1 MRKRV
6 LVIDDDPKARDL
18 VAAFLD
24 SASYTVR
31 GAEDG
36 ATGLRLA
43 AAEPPDVVVLDVQMP
58 GMDGYKVCQI
68 LRRGVQTRRIP
79 IVMLT
84 ASDDLH
90 LNREAYAAGAQA
102 CVPKPFRKEGLIAA
116 IEAALSGMPREK
128 PKPSDPPAR

>member
-1 MRKRV
+1 MPKRV
-6 LVIDDDPKARDL
+6 LVIDDDAQTRDL
-18 VAAFLD
+18 VAAFLGG
-24 SASYTVR
+24 AGYEVR

-68 LRRGVQTRRIP
+68 LRRGLQTRRIP

-84 ASDDLH
+84 ASDDPH

-116 IEAALSGMPREK
+116 IEAALSGMPHEK
-128 PKPSDPPAR
+128 PKPSDPPAQ